1 MRRPVFLIAFLT
13 IGMASSTSAQT
24 VRGQVRD
31 TLTTAPLGG
40 TTITVFD
47 SEKRQVAALTA
58 SDNGSFTLGVLQPG
72 KYEIA
77 VRRVGFTPKTQAFR
91 IDAEHDALVVVW
103 MLQIATTLQP
113 VETRAKWLGTWWRP
127 NLTRGAEYVRRHIAL
142 GKGIIVSG
150 DEIRASGLPMTEYL
164 STFEG
169 IKLWNVAPPGTPVV
183 PGSRGRFLSSVYGA
197 NCLYARVDRNSMAFL
212 IIHASVEDVDDLLKL
227 GDIMAVEVFRNSHEL
242 PPEWKLEASIEAIVE
257 RRNAGMSYWMG
268 HTNRPK
274 LTPDMYAIDSMR
286 FSTRMVFA
294 PADLGKLPARRRDF
308 VERPKATVR
317 TIQQAPMCGFMQIW
331 TKIAW

>member
-1 MRRPVFLIAFLT
+1 MHRLLFLIAFLT
-13 IGMASSTSAQT
+13 IGTAASRAGAQT

-47 SEKRQVAALTA
+47 SEKREVAALTA

-72 KYEIA
+72 KYELA
-77 VRRVGFTPKTQAFR
+77 VRRVGYTPKTHAFR
-91 IDAEHDALVVVW
+91 IDAGTEDALVVVW

-169 IKLWNVAPPGTPVV
+169 IRLWNVAPPGTPVV

-197 NCLYARVDRNSMAFL
+197 NCLYARIDRNSMAYL
-212 IIHASVEDVDDLLKL
+212 IVGSAVEDVDELLRI
-227 GDIMAVEVFRNSHEL
+227 GDIRAVEVFRNSHEL
-242 PPEWKLEASIEAIVE
+242 PPEWKLEASIEEIVE
-257 RRNAGMSYWMG
+257 RRNAGLLYWMG
-268 HTNRPK
+268 HTSRPR
-274 LTPDMYAIDSMR
+274 LPPDQDSSR
-286 FSTRMVFA
+286 FGTRVVFGSGDWGRTV
-294 PADLGKLPARRRDF
+294 PPRRRGSA
-308 VERPKATVR
+308 EPRTVSAR
-317 TIQQAPMCGFMQIW
+317 SIQQPPICGFMQIW